1 MKKASP
7 PLNPITNAARR
18 KQPRPLERITMTT
31 ISTTGAVSAINPTR
45 ALNSAPFLQQVS
57 MMMWRS
63 LITNLRVPAV
73 VIPSLIISVFFLFVY
88 EASLSGAANF
98 FLRGQSY
105 LGFILP
111 LSVVSA
117 ALSGA
122 GVAGQ
127 SIVRDIE
134 NGYFDKLLL
143 TPVSRVAL
151 VLGPMITGAVLLGV
165 QTILL
170 IIIALLMGLEPATGF
185 PGLLAV
191 LGFAMLLGVAFS
203 GFTVGVA
210 LRSGSAGAT
219 QGAGFLFFPLSFLT
233 ATFVPLDLLTGWIK
247 TAATYNPITY
257 ILEATRTII
266 NVGWDTEIT
275 LRGLSSI
282 ALLAVVLY
290 IWAFMSLRARTRRK

>member
-1 MKKASP
+1 MTAISKP
-7 PLNPITNAARR
+7 TNLGSRES
-18 KQPRPLERITMTT
+18 K
-31 ISTTGAVSAINPTR
+31 TR
-45 ALNSAPFLQQVS
+45 QLTSAPFLQQVS

-63 LITNLRVPAV
+63 LITNIRVPAV
-73 VIPSLIISVFFLFVY
+73 IIPPLIISVFFLFVY
-88 EASLSGAANF
+88 EASLSGAATF

-134 NGYFDKLLL
+134 NGYFDKLML

-165 QTILL
+165 QTLLL
-170 IIIALLMGLEPATGF
+170 IIIALLMGLEPATGLA
-185 PGLLAV
+185 GLGGV
-191 LGFAMLLGVAFS
+191 LVFSMLLGVAFS

-266 NVGWDTEIT
+266 NVGWDAEII
-275 LRGLSSI
+275 LRGLGSI
-282 ALLAVVLY
+282 GLLAVVLY
-290 IWAFMSLRARTRRK
+290 VWAFMSLRARTKLK

>member
-1 MKKASP
+1 M
-7 PLNPITNAARR
+7 
-18 KQPRPLERITMTT
+18 ER
-31 ISTTGAVSAINPTR
+31 VVRTR
-45 ALNSAPFLQQVS
+45 SLNSAPFLQQVT
-57 MMMWRS
+57 MMMWRT
-63 LITNLRVPAV
+63 LIANMRVPAAV
-73 VIPSLIISVFFLFVY
+73 LPSLIISVFFLFVY

-111 LSVVSA
+111 LSIVSA

-134 NGYFDKLLL
+134 NGYFDKLML
-143 TPVSRVAL
+143 TPVSRVAI
-151 VLGPMITGAVLLGV
+151 VLGPMIAGAILLVV
-165 QTILL
+165 QTSLL
-170 IIIALLMGLEPATGF
+170 IVIALLMGLEPATGL

-210 LRSGSAGAT
+210 LRTGNAGAT
-219 QGAGFLFFPLSFLT
+219 QGASFLFFPLSFLT
-233 ATFVPLDLLTGWIK
+233 ATFVPLNLLTGWIK

-257 ILEATRTII
+257 ILEATRSII
-266 NVGWDTEIT
+266 NVGWESETI
-275 LRGLSSI
+275 LRGLGAI
-282 ALLAVVLY
+282 ALMAVVLFL
-290 IWAFMSLRARTRRK
+290 WAFASLRSRTARK